1 MYPEHTKKEILNTLS
16 TKDALELNQLN
27 QEESLS
33 EKEDSSQTYK
43 VKISD
48 LEGGPLR

>member
-1 MYPEHTKKEILNTLS
+1 MYPEHTKQEILNTLS
-16 TKDALELNQLN
+16 TKNPLELN

-33 EKEDSSQTYK
+33 EKIDSSQTYK

-48 LEGGPLR
+48 LEGEPLR

>member
-1 MYPEHTKKEILNTLS
+1 MYPEHAKKEILNTLS
-16 TKDALELNQLN
+16 TKDALELNQ
-27 QEESLS
+27 EESLS
-33 EKEDSSQTYK
+33 EKENSSQTYK

>member
-1 MYPEHTKKEILNTLS
+1 MDYFGLETLDQLPDVES
-16 TKDALELNQLN
+16 LLELN

>member
-16 TKDALELNQLN
+16 TKEPLELN

-43 VKISD
+43 VKISE

>member
-16 TKDALELNQLN
+16 TKEALELN

-33 EKEDSSQTYK
+33 EKIDSSQTYK
-43 VKISD
+43 VKISE